1 MIPNLGVDNVTNLLA
16 LRLVEASE
24 GKFSLEEIFR
34 SWGWV
39 TCYPAGPLAP
49 PWPADS
55 SEKWSAEMSSTD
67 VGGHTWSWRPSPRGM
82 IPPSIL
88 APEARRQISVR
99 ISDTWHEAI
108 HYNNN
113 VIFKQTQTDCLSLF
127 SNYVTPRLSKLHL
140 QFMRFVKGV
149 ASAVLIEGLLISK
162 PKISI
167 YDGLMMWQFLQLSSQ
182 RPGWRQFNS
191 EDV

>member
-1 MIPNLGVDNVTNLLA
+1 MVPIFPSSKLNYTRCYSYLCTNQFPSYHCMIPNLGVDNVTNLLA

-34 SWGWV
+34 SSGWV

-108 HYNNN
+108 NYNNN
-113 VIFKQTQTDCLSLF
+113 VIFK
-127 SNYVTPRLSKLHL
+127 PRQIACHYL
-140 QFMRFVKGV
+140 
-149 ASAVLIEGLLISK
+149 A
-162 PKISI
+162 
-167 YDGLMMWQFLQLSSQ
+167 MMS
-182 RPGWRQFNS
+182 RPVFPSYNFNLW
-191 EDV
+191 DL